1 MTIRLHADNGDI
13 TEFPDALSMLEAL
26 WDDEVIG
33 EGGMRPS
40 ALPDDTWEEW

>member
-1 MTIRLHADNGDI
+1 MIRLHADSGAT

-40 ALPDDTWEEW
+40 ALPDGDGEEW